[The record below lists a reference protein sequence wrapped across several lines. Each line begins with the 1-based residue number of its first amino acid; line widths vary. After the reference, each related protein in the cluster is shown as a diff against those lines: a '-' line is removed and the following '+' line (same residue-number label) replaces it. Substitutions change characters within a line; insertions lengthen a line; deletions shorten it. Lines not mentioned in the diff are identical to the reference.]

1 MSQHTIKGLILNES
15 LFQTSRGE
23 RCVLSECRAAC
34 CQNGA
39 WIDEGH
45 AEKIMRYKE
54 QIKKL
59 LPKDR
64 HDHEQWFDEERE
76 DQDFPSGVGL
86 SCVSVEDPNEKSRGV
101 CVFLMTNYHCSL
113 QALSEALTLGYPG
126 LKPFDCA
133 LYPILRSGG
142 QLALDVWSP
151 EALEGAD
158 CQREHTNARPL
169 DEVFEW
175 ELRLALGD
183 DGLVELK
190 KTRQRTPAAE

>member
-1 MSQHTIKGLILNES
+1 MSQRTIKGLTMDES

-39 WIDEGH
+39 WMDEGH
-45 AEKIMRYKE
+45 AEKIMRYKA
-54 QIKKL
+54 QIKAL
-59 LPKDR
+59 LPEDR
-64 HDHEQWFDEERE
+64 HDHHQWFDEERE
-76 DQDFPSGVGL
+76 DHDFPSGVGL
-86 SCVSVEDPNEKSRGV
+86 SCVSVEDPNDASRGA

-113 QALSEALTLGYPG
+113 QTLSEELKLGYPG
-126 LKPFDCA
+126 LKPIDCA

-142 QLALDVWSP
+142 NLALDRWSP

-158 CQREHTNARPL
+158 CQREKAPARPI
-169 DEVFEW
+169 DEVFEV

-183 DGLVELK
+183 DGLIELK
-190 KTRQRTPAAE
+190 KR